1 MENRSNPPPHVLIF
15 PLPCQGHVNSMLKLA
30 ELLSLAGIN
39 ITFLNSEHNH
49 ELLARYTN
57 IEDRFTKYPGF
68 QFQTIADGLPVDHP
82 RSGGQFMEL
91 FEAMKL
97 VTKPVFK
104 KILLETKPPV
114 NCIIGDG
121 ILGFVGDVAIEVGVP
136 FIYFRT
142 VSACSFWA
150 YFSIF
155 DIIEG
160 GQLPI
165 RGNSTPS
172 NFRSLTSVCSLF
184 SAPNSYILDMFF
196 FLGCNVFLSSSC
208 LPLELRR

>member
-1 MENRSNPPPHVLIF
+1 MENSSNPPPHVLIF
-15 PLPCQGHVNSMLKLA
+15 PLPYQGHVNSMLKLA

-82 RSGGQFMEL
+82 RSGGQLMEL
-91 FEAMKL
+91 FDAMKL
-97 VTKPVFK
+97 VTKPIFK

-136 FIYFRT
+136 IIYFRT

-165 RGNSTPS
+165 RGISIS
-172 NFRSLTSVCSLF
+172 
-184 SAPNSYILDMFF
+184 I
-196 FLGCNVFLSSSC
+196 
-208 LPLELRR
+208 

>member
-1 MENRSNPPPHVLIF
+1 
-15 PLPCQGHVNSMLKLA
+15 
-30 ELLSLAGIN
+30 
-39 ITFLNSEHNH
+39 
-49 ELLARYTN
+49 
-57 IEDRFTKYPGF
+57 
-68 QFQTIADGLPVDHP
+68 
-82 RSGGQFMEL
+82 
-91 FEAMKL
+91 L

-165 RGNSTPS
+165 RGISTPS
-172 NFRSLTSVCSLF
+172 NFRSLTSVCCF
-184 SAPNSYILDMFF
+184 
-196 FLGCNVFLSSSC
+196 VFC
-208 LPLELRR
+208 P